1 MTDGEERG
9 MSRPVVAIVDD
20 DPRVL
25 ASLEELLESAGY
37 ATMSFTSAEALLAH
51 GLQGVESLI
60 TDIGM
65 PGADGFELRDRVWQT
80 HPELPVFLITG
91 RHEITDQSRP
101 RGKGGFL
108 RKPFD
113 GHALLAALRDAL
125 GKRQV

>member
-1 MTDGEERG
+1 
-9 MSRPVVAIVDD
+9 MSKPVVAIVDD

-37 ATMSFTSAEALLAH
+37 VTRSFLSAEALLAQ
-51 GLQGVESLI
+51 GLTGIEVLI

-65 PGADGFELRDRVWQT
+65 PGTDGFELRARIRQAL
-80 HPELPVFLITG
+80 PELPVFLITG
-91 RHEITDQSRP
+91 RHEITDQSRS

-113 GHALLAALRDAL
+113 GHVLLAALRDAL
-125 GKRQV
+125 DNRPS